1 MLISS
6 FIFKILDFTRLTL
19 HDWQVNIMLMY
30 LILEL
35 FWPSEMMDG
44 ARPDLDQ
51 GIIPIPNQSDQNPRI
66 LMDLMLFSDEKVFV

>member
-6 FIFKILDFTRLTL
+6 FIFKNLDFTRLTL

-35 FWPSEMMDG
+35 FWPSEMIDG
-44 ARPDLDQ
+44 AHPDLDQ